1 MFTTATGYS
10 YMTSP
15 LVIYGSL
22 GVAIVLET
30 IATSLLKVS
39 EEFTRP
45 VPTVLMVLGYMGAFY
60 CLSIT
65 LRGMPVG
72 IAYAIWSALG
82 IVLVSAIGIVFFRQ
96 HLDTPAYI
104 GLGLII
110 AGVVIINVF
119 SETVRH

>member
-1 MFTTATGYS
+1 MTTPFIT
-10 YMTSP
+10 
-15 LVIYGSL
+15 YGSL
-22 GVAIVLET
+22 AMAITLEI
-30 IATSLLKVS
+30 IATSMLKVS

-45 VPTVLMVLGYMGAFY
+45 LPTAILIVGYVGAFY

-82 IVLVSAIGIVFFRQ
+82 IVVVSAIGAVFFHQ
-96 HLDTPAYI
+96 HLDLPACV

-119 SETVRH
+119 STSVRL

>member
-1 MFTTATGYS
+1 
-10 YMTSP
+10 MTSP
-15 LVIYGSL
+15 LMTYGSL
-22 GVAIVLET
+22 AIAIVLEI
-30 IATSLLKVS
+30 IATSMLKIS

-45 VPTVLMVLGYMGAFY
+45 LPTIIMILGYVGAFY

-82 IVLVSAIGIVFFRQ
+82 IVLVSAIGFIFFHQ
-96 HLDTPAYI
+96 HLDLPACI

-110 AGVVIINVF
+110 IGVVIINVF
-119 SETVRH
+119 STSVRL